1 MYILKMEYLE
11 RRGAAQD
18 ALFASGFPCRK
29 YMLMAALATM
39 IELVDINEATFKRY
53 LLLQE
58 TQLTVASPPRFMLLI
73 MTFRPPNNASHV
85 SMPCSN
91 VFILRTKW
99 SGLSNVSSRESVSQ
113 ESTLQLKLQKESKT
127 YDVYS
132 MVFSLRNLHSFG
144 RSPKES
150 HGTIIQ

>member
-58 TQLTVASPPRFMLLI
+58 RTQLTVASPPRFMLLI
-73 MTFRPPNNASHV
+73 MTFSLQNTASHV
-85 SMPCSN
+85 SMPSSN
-91 VFILRTKW
+91 VFILSIKW
-99 SGLSNVSSRESVSQ
+99 SG
-113 ESTLQLKLQKESKT
+113 
-127 YDVYS
+127 
-132 MVFSLRNLHSFG
+132 
-144 RSPKES
+144 
-150 HGTIIQ
+150 

>member
-11 RRGAAQD
+11 KRGAAPD

-29 YMLMAALATM
+29 RMLMAALATM
-39 IELVDINEATFKRY
+39 IELVDINEATYQRY

-73 MTFRPPNNASHV
+73 MTSRPQNTASYV
-85 SMPCSN
+85 STLSSS
-91 VFILRTKW
+91 VFILSIKW
-99 SGLSNVSSRESVSQ
+99 SGLSNLSSRESISQ
-113 ESTLQLKLQKESKT
+113 ESILQLKLQKESNT
-127 YDVYS
+127 YEVYS
-132 MVFSLRNLHSFG
+132 MVSSLPNRHSFG